1 MAQDS
6 YPPIEAQPMAEG
18 GQCIVSPSEPVL
30 YHGARYLWVQTGLGA
45 DGTDVT
51 FWIEDGT

>member
-1 MAQDS
+1 MAQDV
-6 YPPIEAQPMAEG
+6 YPPVEAQPMAEG

-30 YHGARYLWVQTGLGA
+30 YHGARFLWVQTGLGA